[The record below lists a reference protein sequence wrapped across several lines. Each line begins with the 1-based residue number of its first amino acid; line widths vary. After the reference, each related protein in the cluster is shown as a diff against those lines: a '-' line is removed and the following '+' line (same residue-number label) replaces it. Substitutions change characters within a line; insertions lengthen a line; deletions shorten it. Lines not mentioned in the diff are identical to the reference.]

1 MKHGVRGNEDAAG
14 PRTWPRPAS
23 RAKVLAMDR
32 FAMPKALRAA
42 LPRAAL
48 SRGLAGGLARRLAAA
63 LACSAALAVLSATRN
78 AAAFGGT
85 ADRLG
90 QQGNFVISNRAN
102 LGFDQGLSYKG
113 TSLSLAPELDYF
125 VVRNLS
131 LGGAVLFNW
140 DSNNGTSAGVVPQI
154 AFHVPIS
161 ETWSFWPRLA
171 LTIASGYSGLPGDPA
186 HFSVEASAPFLIH
199 PAEHFFFGFGP
210 AFATDLAGAN
220 KITHIYGTFLVGGYF
235 DS

>member
-1 MKHGVRGNEDAAG
+1 ME
-14 PRTWPRPAS
+14 
-23 RAKVLAMDR
+23 R
-32 FAMPKALRAA
+32 FARPPLHPSA
-42 LPRAAL
+42 LPRALPRTLRSAL
-48 SRGLAGGLARRLAAA
+48 PCALASA
-63 LACSAALAVLSATRN
+63 LACAVAVLATPRS

-113 TSLSLAPELDYF
+113 TSISLVPELDYF
-125 VVRNLS
+125 VIQNLS

-140 DSNNGTSAGVVPQI
+140 DSNNGASAGIVPQI
-154 AFHVPIS
+154 AYHVPLS
-161 ETWSFWPRLA
+161 ASWSFWPRLA
-171 LTIASGYSGLPGDPA
+171 VTIATGASGIPGDPA
-186 HFSVEASAPFLIH
+186 RFSVEVSAPFLIH

-220 KITHIYGTFLVGGYF
+220 KITHIYGSFLIGGYF
-235 DS
+235 NS